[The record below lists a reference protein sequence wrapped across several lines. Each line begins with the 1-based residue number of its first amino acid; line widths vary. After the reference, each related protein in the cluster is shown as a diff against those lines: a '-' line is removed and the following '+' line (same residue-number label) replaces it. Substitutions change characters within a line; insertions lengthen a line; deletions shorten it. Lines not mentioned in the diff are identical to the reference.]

1 MERLDELQQMER
13 ARWDEFRRL
22 VDGLTDAQIEEAT
35 LNRDG
40 WSVKDLLWHMRCWN
54 DEIAGQLERIRVGSY
69 VDEDYD
75 TDEKNARFFDDGRR
89 KDLTTVRADWLASR
103 DRAVEQLGMQK
114 DVTPPVEEWGSEL
127 AFKHMDDHLLEL
139 RRLAPERGSA

>member
-13 ARWDEFRRL
+13 VRWDEFRGL
-22 VDGLTDAQIEEAT
+22 VDGLTDARIEEAT
-35 LNRDG
+35 LNGDG

-54 DEIAGQLERIRVGSY
+54 DEIADQLEKIRLGSY

-75 TDEKNARFFDDGRR
+75 TDKKNARFFDEGRR
-89 KDLTTVRADWLASR
+89 TDLTTVRAEWLASR
-103 DRAVEQLGMQK
+103 DRAVEQLAMHK

-127 AFKHMDDHLLEL
+127 AFKHMDDHLPEL
-139 RRLAPERGSA
+139 RRLAPAADSA